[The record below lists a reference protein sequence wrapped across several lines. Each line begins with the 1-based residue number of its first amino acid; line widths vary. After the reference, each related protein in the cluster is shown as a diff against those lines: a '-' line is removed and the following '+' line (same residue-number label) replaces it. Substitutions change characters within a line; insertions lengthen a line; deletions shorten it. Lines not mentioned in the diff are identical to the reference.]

1 VESHECDVAV
11 IGAGL
16 AGLTAARELERSGYS
31 VAVLEARD
39 RVGGRLLN
47 HPIAGTDDVVEVGGQ
62 WVGPTQTEVLA
73 LAEELGLERYPT
85 WTRGENLVDWNGKMV
100 RYKGSIPKINPA
112 ILADVAQAQA
122 RLERL
127 ARKVDPE
134 RPWAARKAA
143 QWDSRTFASWI
154 SANTATR
161 GAATLLEIATE
172 AVWAAEPADL
182 SLLHVLF
189 YVSAAGSFENLI
201 GTEGGAQQD
210 RIVGGTQLLAVRLAE
225 QLDGPLLFD
234 HPVHQVDHGERGVVV
249 HAGGVGWHVE
259 ARAVVVAIPPT
270 LTSRIRWRPG
280 LPAQRDQLV
289 QRMPQGTVAKCM
301 AVYERPFWRDQGL
314 SGQALSVAGPTR
326 IMFDNSP
333 PDGSR
338 GVLLGFLEGT
348 TARELG
354 EWEPAPRQAAV
365 LDGFG
370 RVFGPEARRPL
381 EYIEKLWADEEWTRG
396 CYGCYMPPGTWTA
409 HGRWLSRPIGPIH
422 WAGAETAT
430 VWAGYMDGAVR
441 SGRRAAREAAGYIG

>member
-1 VESHECDVAV
+1 MV
-11 IGAGL
+11 GAGL
-16 AGLTAARELERSGYS
+16 AGLVAARELEQAGRS
-31 VAVLEARD
+31 VVVLEARD

-47 HPIAGTDDVVEVGGQ
+47 HPIAGTEDVVEVGGQ
-62 WVGPTQTEVLA
+62 WVGPTQTAVLA
-73 LAEELGLERYPT
+73 LADELGLERYPT
-85 WTRGENLVDWNGKMV
+85 WDEGENLVDWNGRKV
-100 RYKGSIPKINPA
+100 RYRGSIPRINPA
-112 ILADVAQAQA
+112 VLADVAQAQA

-134 RPWAARKAA
+134 RPWAARKAGR
-143 QWDSRTFASWI
+143 WDSRTFASWI
-154 SANTATR
+154 SANTATS

-210 RIVGGTQLLAVRLAE
+210 RIRGGSQLLATRLAE
-225 QLDGPLLFD
+225 RIAGPVLLERPVRAIDHFDG
-234 HPVHQVDHGERGVVV
+234 GVVV
-249 HAGGVGWHVE
+249 HAEGAHVT
-259 ARAVVVAIPPT
+259 ARAVVVALPPT
-270 LTSRIRWRPG
+270 LTGRIDWRPA

-326 IMFDNSP
+326 ILFDNSP

-354 EWEPAPRQAAV
+354 EWEPAARQAAV
-365 LDGFG
+365 LDCFG
-370 RVFGPEARRPL
+370 RLFGPQARRPL
-381 EYIEKLWADEEWTRG
+381 EYIEKLWAEEEWTRG
-396 CYGCYMPPGTWTA
+396 CYGCYLPPGAWTA
-409 HGRWLSRPIGPIH
+409 HGQWLTRPVGPIH

-441 SGRRAAREAAGYIG
+441 SGRRAADEVSARLA